1 VVHEF
6 ELWAVSRVVEE
17 EFGFTEMQVI
27 SFEDLIGGKLLY
39 EIKDLTADLFR
50 TFPSS
55 SGSGLVLIS

>member
-27 SFEDLIGGKLLY
+27 SFENLIGGKLRKLGCGS
-39 EIKDLTADLFR
+39 A
-50 TFPSS
+50 SS
-55 SGSGLVLIS
+55 SWRVS